1 MNSYAYYN
9 GKFGKR
15 NEISIP
21 LSDRSIFFGDAIY
34 DAAIGSYDRILWE
47 DEHIERLLS
56 GAEKIGIKHSFSRK
70 HLSDLL
76 HEVAIKSLLERY
88 FIYFQ
93 ISRDLPSRCHSA
105 VGCGSN
111 LLITVD
117 PITIEKNPKPLKLIT
132 AEDLRY
138 GYCNIKTVNLLP
150 AVLSATNAEKAYCDE
165 AVFIKDGIITEC
177 SKSNISIIKRG
188 RLITHPISSKILPGI
203 ARAHLLK
210 ICRDK
215 MAIPVEERPFTK
227 EELFSADE
235 VIVSSTTKLCK
246 RVSHIDNM
254 RVGGKNTL
262 LATKIYNA
270 MYSEYSDFCQI

>member
-15 NEISIP
+15 NEIYIP

-47 DEHIERLLS
+47 DEHIERFLW
-56 GAEKIGIKHSFSRK
+56 GAEKIGVKHSFGRK
-70 HLSDLL
+70 YLSDIL
-76 HEVAIKSLLERY
+76 HEVAIKSLLESY

-105 VGCGSN
+105 IGCGAN

-117 PITIEKNPKPLKLIT
+117 PIIIEKNPKPLKLIT
-132 AEDLRY
+132 ADDLRY

-150 AVLSATNAEKAYCDE
+150 AVLSATNAEKACCDE

-177 SKSNISIIKRG
+177 SKSNISIIKNG
-188 RLITHPISSKILPGI
+188 RLITHPISNKILPGI
-203 ARAHLLK
+203 TREHLLK
-210 ICRDK
+210 LCSEKIN
-215 MAIPVEERPFTK
+215 ILVEERPFTK

-246 RVSHIDNM
+246 RVSHINNLP
-254 RVGGKNTL
+254 VGGKDSL
-262 LATKIYNA
+262 LAKKISKA
-270 MYSEYSDFCQI
+270 MYSEYSNFCQI